1 MSLDVYLKRRRWISY
16 DEGKTNTIDDETVY
30 DSNITHNLGK
40 MADKAGLYEAL
51 WRPYQLHPDY
61 KEPNNYDIEM
71 EFEESHTMYAKD
83 VIEPLEKGLKKL
95 RDFPER
101 YKKFDSSNGWGVY
114 KNLVEFTEKYL
125 EACKEYPEAII
136 ITSR

>member
-40 MADKAGLYEAL
+40 MAGKAGLYEAL

-61 KEPNNYDIEM
+61 KEPNNYDVEM
-71 EFEESHTMYAKD
+71 EFEKSHIIYAKN
-83 VIEPLEKGLKKL
+83 IIKPLEKGLKKL
-95 RDFPER
+95 KDFPR
-101 YKKFDSSNGWGVY
+101 
-114 KNLVEFTEKYL
+114 T
-125 EACKEYPEAII
+125 I
-136 ITSR
+136 